1 MSMGPDENLRCDDTL
16 LLVTAC
22 ACKKHRGG
30 TTPVEQAAVDS
41 RTETPR
47 SAYGPVFAARWDGEC
62 ADCGMAFDAGDDV
75 RYVNGELVAVDCCG
89 GID

>member
-1 MSMGPDENLRCDDTL
+1 MSTAEERCDDTL

-30 TTPVEQAAVDS
+30 ATPTEQAATDR

-62 ADCGMAFDAGDDV
+62 AGCGMAFDAGNDV
-75 RYVNGELVAVDCCG
+75 RYVNGELVAADCCG
-89 GID
+89 GTN